1 MIEASRSILNRY
13 VPDIYL
19 YSDVYKGD
27 ESGKYETTL
36 THLVFHSQS
45 VLGLLDMP

>member
-27 ESGKYETTL
+27 ESGKYETPL
-36 THLVFHSQS
+36 THLVFHSRG
-45 VLGLLDMP
+45 VLGPQDMP